1 MVLEGPS
8 RAENVSLEN
17 NSLLLCD
24 HWLTDVTLSLH
35 LAISSNSVIST
46 EGDFA
51 PQEKFVIL
59 GDFFF
64 FNCYMGGMLL
74 LSSGLKPGCY

>member
-17 NSLLLCD
+17 SLLLCD
-24 HWLTDVTLSLH
+24 HWLMDVTLSLH

-59 GDFFF
+59 GDIFF
-64 FNCYMGGMLL
+64 
-74 LSSGLKPGCY
+74 